1 MTGDAR
7 PSGARSSIRAIAR
20 SLVPAVVVAAT
31 VLAPAPSTGSRA
43 AVAPSTSLR
52 APFTRETVRRG
63 DVDTDPYHVEHVY
76 EVQYRLKRL
85 DLFRARPDGH
95 FGPVTEAAVKDFQ
108 RQNGLAVTGIV
119 DAATWRPLIRQ
130 SVRGRR
136 VVPAGCKAAGW
147 HACYDRRRHQVNL
160 YHRGELLN
168 SWFARGGA
176 ATTPTRT
183 GTFRVYY
190 RDIDH
195 VSSTFGS
202 APMPYAQFFSG
213 GQALHGSRLMMDP
226 YVGHSHGCVNLW
238 TEDAHQLWNL
248 TSTKRLRVHVYG
260 RWS

>member
-1 MTGDAR
+1 MTGDPR
-7 PSGARSSIRAIAR
+7 PAGARRSIRAVAR

-31 VLAPAPSTGSRA
+31 VLAPAPSAASRA

-130 SVRGRR
+130 SVR
-136 VVPAGCKAAGW
+136 
-147 HACYDRRRHQVNL
+147 